1 MSGGIWQR
9 ILEFIGAGPEVG
21 DKLDQVAGQMVRE
34 VGLHKD
40 VAAQSVALARTKQR
54 ELAQAVS
61 EHQTLEQAAVQLQQQ
76 GKNDLV
82 QVLAVRLSESK
93 KNIDTLTGELE
104 QLNAGASESVEKF
117 RQERDE
123 AKKLLSQHGRLKA
136 VAQMNTDLDKL
147 RQEMRAIAG
156 ASTTK
161 GAYQALASQ
170 IEVKTQQFRA
180 MAELESGDAMEKAR
194 VNRALQEVEVQGILA
209 DIQAKALSVGTGPVV
224 ALPTIDRAIA
234 ALANNPI
241 RGILPASTGS
251 DSSSQEISEDSDQSG
266 TGEA

>member
-1 MSGGIWQR
+1 MPGIWQR
-9 ILEFIGAGPEVG
+9 ILDLFSGGPEVG
-21 DKLDQVAGQMVRE
+21 DQLDQVAGQMVRE

-40 VAAQSVALARTKQR
+40 IAAQSVAMSRTKQR
-54 ELAQAVS
+54 ELAQAVAD
-61 EHQTLEQAAVQLQQQ
+61 HQTLEQAAVQLQQQ
-76 GKNDLV
+76 GKTDLV

-93 KNIDTLTGELE
+93 KTIEILTGELE
-104 QLNAGASESVEKF
+104 QLNTGASESVEKF

-136 VAQMNTDLDKL
+136 VAQMNTDLDRL

-156 ASTTK
+156 ASTAK

-180 MAELESGDAMEKAR
+180 MAELESGDAVEKAR
-194 VNRALQEVEVQGILA
+194 VNQALKEIEVQGILS
-209 DIQAKALSVGTGPVV
+209 DIQAKALSVGTSPIV

-234 ALANNPI
+234 ALANDPI
-241 RGILPASTGS
+241 RGMLPASTGG
-251 DSSSQEISEDSDQSG
+251 SSNEETEYSNPDKTEE
-266 TGEA
+266 T